1 MRRGKAGK
9 ADPVSTA
16 VGVAAA
22 VGAAL
27 VFGVTSVAEQR
38 STKRVKKE
46 RTGSPLI
53 LLDLV
58 RQPLWDIAIVGT
70 VIGFALQVV
79 GLKYAPLAVVEP
91 ILVFDLIFAVLI
103 SAYLRRSAD
112 PFMLA
117 GVVACAAGVA
127 GFLVIARPTAG
138 VGTVSLAEAI
148 WLAIG
153 AIAAVAG
160 CLVVGQSSETLRP
173 LGMALATGICYGLSA
188 FLIKLVTSEA
198 SHGGFVHVLTSWPIY
213 GLAIAG
219 PIGFI
224 LNQDAFQS
232 GTFIA
237 PVMAIITAADPL
249 ISIALAAVLLNEQLS
264 SSPAAI
270 AGEVTCL
277 VLMTA
282 GIIVIARHS
291 PQAVKHAAA
300 KAAATPQ
307 AVPPRSGLENSGL
320 ELDPEV

>member
-1 MRRGKAGK
+1 MAWSAAGQ
-9 ADPVSTA
+9 ANPVSTA

-46 RTGSPLI
+46 RTGSPKI

-70 VIGFALQVV
+70 IIGFALQVV

-91 ILVFDLIFAVLI
+91 ILVFDLVFAVLI
-103 SAYLRRSAD
+103 AAYLRRSAD
-112 PFMLA
+112 PVMLA
-117 GVVACAAGVA
+117 GVGACVVGVA

-138 VGTVSLAEAI
+138 TGTVGLAEAI

-153 AIAAVAG
+153 VVAAVTG
-160 CLVVGQSSETLRP
+160 CLIVGQRSETLRP
-173 LGMALATGICYGLSA
+173 LGMALATGVCYGLSA

-198 SHGGFVHVLTSWPIY
+198 SHGGLTHVLTNWPVY
-213 GLAIAG
+213 ALAVAG
-219 PIGFI
+219 PVGFV

-237 PVMAIITAADPL
+237 PVMAIIVASDPL
-249 ISIALAAVLLNEQLS
+249 ISILLAFVLLDEKLT

-270 AGEVTCL
+270 AGEIICL
-277 VLMTA
+277 ILMVA
-282 GIIVIARHS
+282 GIIEIARHS
-291 PQAVKHAAA
+291 PQAIRNR
-300 KAAATPQ
+300 
-307 AVPPRSGLENSGL
+307 PPAEA
-320 ELDPEV
+320 EV

>member
-1 MRRGKAGK
+1 MAWSTAGQ
-9 ADPVSTA
+9 ASPVSTA
-16 VGVAAA
+16 AGVAAA

-38 STKRVKKE
+38 STKRVKQE
-46 RTGSPLI
+46 RTGSPKI

-91 ILVFDLIFAVLI
+91 ILVFDLVFAVLI
-103 SAYLRRSAD
+103 AAYLRRSAD
-112 PFMLA
+112 PLMLA
-117 GVVACAAGVA
+117 GVGACVVGVA
-127 GFLVIARPTAG
+127 GFLTIARPTAG
-138 VGTVSLAEAI
+138 TGTVGLAGAI

-153 AIAAVAG
+153 AVAAVAI

-173 LGMALATGICYGLSA
+173 LGMALATGVCYGVSA
-188 FLIKLVTSEA
+188 FLIKLVTAEA
-198 SHGGFVHVLTSWPIY
+198 SHGGFGHVLANWPIY
-213 GLAIAG
+213 ALAIAG
-219 PIGFI
+219 PVGFV

-249 ISIALAAVLLNEQLS
+249 ISIALAFFLLNEKLA

-270 AGEVTCL
+270 AGEIICL
-277 VLMTA
+277 ILMTA
-282 GIIVIARHS
+282 GIIEIARHS
-291 PQAVKHAAA
+291 PQVIKAEAV
-300 KAAATPQ
+300 KAAA
-307 AVPPRSGLENSGL
+307 
-320 ELDPEV
+320 

>member
-1 MRRGKAGK
+1 MRRGEAGQ

-16 VGVAAA
+16 AGVAAA

-38 STKRVKKE
+38 STKRVKEE

-70 VIGFALQVV
+70 IIGFALQVV
-79 GLKYAPLAVVEP
+79 ALKYAPLAVVEP

-103 SAYLRRSAD
+103 SAFLRRSAD
-112 PFMLA
+112 PVMLA
-117 GVVACAAGVA
+117 GVGACALGVA
-127 GFLVIARPTAG
+127 GFLVIARPTNG
-138 VGTVSLAEAI
+138 RGTVSLAEAI
-148 WLAIG
+148 WLAI
-153 AIAAVAG
+153 AVVAAVAI

-173 LGMALATGICYGLSA
+173 LGMALATGVCYGMSA

-198 SHGGFVHVLTSWPIY
+198 SHGGLVHVLTNWPIY
-213 GLAIAG
+213 ALAIAG
-219 PIGFI
+219 PVGFI

-237 PVMAIITAADPL
+237 PVMAIIVASDPL
-249 ISIALAAVLLNEQLS
+249 ISIALAAVLLDEKLS

-270 AGEVTCL
+270 AGEIICL
-277 VLMTA
+277 ILMVA
-282 GIIVIARHS
+282 GIIEIAKHS
-291 PQAVKHAAA
+291 PQAIKNRPPAE
-300 KAAATPQ
+300 
-307 AVPPRSGLENSGL
+307 VPA
-320 ELDPEV
+320 

>member
-1 MRRGKAGK
+1 MAWSTAGQ
-9 ADPVSTA
+9 ANPVSTA
-16 VGVAAA
+16 AGVAAA

-46 RTGSPLI
+46 RTGSPKI

-91 ILVFDLIFAVLI
+91 ILVFDLVFAVLI
-103 SAYLRRSAD
+103 AAYLRRSAD
-112 PFMLA
+112 PVMLA
-117 GVVACAAGVA
+117 GVGACVVGVA

-138 VGTVSLAEAI
+138 SGTVSLAEAI

-153 AIAAVAG
+153 AVAAVAI

-173 LGMALATGICYGLSA
+173 LGMALATGVCYGLSA
-188 FLIKLVTSEA
+188 FLIKLVTDEA
-198 SHGGFVHVLTSWPIY
+198 SHGGFGHVLGNWPIY
-213 GLAIAG
+213 ALAIAG
-219 PIGFI
+219 PVGFV

-249 ISIALAAVLLNEQLS
+249 ISIALAYFLLNEKLS

-270 AGEVTCL
+270 AGEIICL
-277 VLMTA
+277 ILMTA
-282 GIIVIARHS
+282 GIIEIARHS
-291 PQAVKHAAA
+291 PQAIKAEAAEAA
-300 KAAATPQ
+300 KAAA
-307 AVPPRSGLENSGL
+307 
-320 ELDPEV
+320 

>member
-1 MRRGKAGK
+1 MAWSTAGQ
-9 ADPVSTA
+9 ANPVSTA
-16 VGVAAA
+16 AGVAAA

-46 RTGSPLI
+46 RTGSPKI

-70 VIGFALQVV
+70 IIGFALQVV

-91 ILVFDLIFAVLI
+91 ILVFDLVFAVLI
-103 SAYLRRSAD
+103 AAYLRRSAD
-112 PFMLA
+112 PVMLA
-117 GVVACAAGVA
+117 GVGACVVGVA

-138 VGTVSLAEAI
+138 SGTVSLAEAI

-153 AIAAVAG
+153 AVAAVAI

-173 LGMALATGICYGLSA
+173 LGMALATGVCYGVSA
-188 FLIKLVTSEA
+188 FLIKVVTAEA
-198 SHGGFVHVLTSWPIY
+198 SHGGFGHVLSSWPIY
-213 GLAIAG
+213 ALAIAG
-219 PIGFI
+219 PVGFV

-249 ISIALAAVLLNEQLS
+249 ISIALAFFLLNEKLA
-264 SSPAAI
+264 SSPAAV
-270 AGEVTCL
+270 AGEIICL
-277 VLMTA
+277 ILMTA
-282 GIIVIARHS
+282 GIIEIARHS
-291 PQAVKHAAA
+291 PQVINAEAAEAA
-300 KAAATPQ
+300 KAAA
-307 AVPPRSGLENSGL
+307 
-320 ELDPEV
+320 

>member
-1 MRRGKAGK
+1 MRPGMAGQ

-16 VGVAAA
+16 AGVAAA

-38 STKRVKKE
+38 STKRVKEE
-46 RTGSPLI
+46 RTGSPRI

-70 VIGFALQVV
+70 MIGFALQVV

-91 ILVFDLIFAVLI
+91 ILVFDLVFAVLI

-112 PFMLA
+112 PVMLA
-117 GVVACAAGVA
+117 GVGACSVGVA

-138 VGTVSLAEAI
+138 TGTVSPGEAI

-153 AIAAVAG
+153 AVAAVAG
-160 CLVVGQSSETLRP
+160 CLAVGQRSPALRP
-173 LGMALATGICYGLSA
+173 LGMALATGLCYGVSA

-198 SHGGFVHVLTSWPIY
+198 SHGGLVHVLTNWPIY
-213 GLAIAG
+213 ALAIAG
-219 PIGFI
+219 PVGFV

-237 PVMAIITAADPL
+237 PVMAIIVASDPL
-249 ISIALAAVLLNEQLS
+249 ISIALAYALLDEKVS
-264 SSPAAI
+264 SSPLAV
-270 AGEVTCL
+270 AGEIICL
-277 VLMTA
+277 ILMVA
-282 GIIVIARHS
+282 GIIEIAKHS
-291 PQAVKHAAA
+291 PQAIKNR
-300 KAAATPQ
+300 
-307 AVPPRSGLENSGL
+307 PPAEA
-320 ELDPEV
+320 PA

>member
-1 MRRGKAGK
+1 MAWSTAGQ
-9 ADPVSTA
+9 ANPVSIA
-16 VGVAAA
+16 AGVAAA

-46 RTGSPLI
+46 RTGSPKI

-91 ILVFDLIFAVLI
+91 ILVFDLVFAVLI
-103 SAYLRRSAD
+103 AAYLRRSAD
-112 PFMLA
+112 PVMLA
-117 GVVACAAGVA
+117 GVGACVVGVA

-138 VGTVSLAEAI
+138 SGTVSLAEAI

-153 AIAAVAG
+153 AVAAVAI

-173 LGMALATGICYGLSA
+173 LGMALATGVCYGLSA
-188 FLIKLVTSEA
+188 FLIKLVTDEA
-198 SHGGFVHVLTSWPIY
+198 SPGRFGHVLGNWPIY
-213 GLAIAG
+213 ALAIAG
-219 PIGFI
+219 PVGFV

-249 ISIALAAVLLNEQLS
+249 ISIALAYFLLNEKLS
-264 SSPAAI
+264 SSTAAI
-270 AGEVTCL
+270 AGEIICL
-277 VLMTA
+277 ILMTA
-282 GIIVIARHS
+282 GIIEIARHS
-291 PQAVKHAAA
+291 PQAIKAEAAEAA
-300 KAAATPQ
+300 KAAA
-307 AVPPRSGLENSGL
+307 
-320 ELDPEV
+320 

>member
-1 MRRGKAGK
+1 
-9 ADPVSTA
+9 VSIA
-16 VGVAAA
+16 AGVAAA

-38 STKRVKKE
+38 STKRVKQE
-46 RTGSPLI
+46 RTGSPRI

-58 RQPLWDIAIVGT
+58 RQPLWDIAIIGT

-91 ILVFDLIFAVLI
+91 ILVFDLVFAVLI
-103 SAYLRRSAD
+103 AAYLRRSAD
-112 PFMLA
+112 PVMLA
-117 GVVACAAGVA
+117 GVGACVVGVA

-138 VGTVSLAEAI
+138 TGTVGLAEAI

-153 AIAAVAG
+153 AVAAVAI

-173 LGMALATGICYGLSA
+173 LGMALATGVCYGLSA
-188 FLIKLVTSEA
+188 F
-198 SHGGFVHVLTSWPIY
+198 GHVLSNWPVY
-213 GLAIAG
+213 ALAIAG
-219 PIGFI
+219 PVGFV

-249 ISIALAAVLLNEQLS
+249 ISIALAFFLLNEKLS

-270 AGEVTCL
+270 AGEIICL
-277 VLMTA
+277 ILMVA
-282 GIIVIARHS
+282 GIIEIARHS
-291 PQAVKHAAA
+291 PQVIKAEAAEAARAAA
-300 KAAATPQ
+300 
-307 AVPPRSGLENSGL
+307 
-320 ELDPEV
+320 

>member
-1 MRRGKAGK
+1 LSA
-9 ADPVSTA
+9 S
-16 VGVAAA
+16 VGIAAA
-22 VGAAL
+22 VAAAL

-38 STKRVKKE
+38 STKRVKQE
-46 RTGSPLI
+46 RTGSPRI

-58 RQPLWDIAIVGT
+58 RQPLWDLAIIGT

-91 ILVFDLIFAVLI
+91 ILVFDLVFAVLI

-112 PFMLA
+112 PVMLA
-117 GVVACAAGVA
+117 GVLACAAGVA

-138 VGTVSLAEAI
+138 TGTVSLSEAI

-153 AIAAVAG
+153 AVGAVAG

-173 LGMALATGICYGLSA
+173 LGMALATGVCYGLSA

-198 SHGGFVHVLTSWPIY
+198 SHGGLGHVLTSWPVY
-213 GLAIAG
+213 ALAIAG
-219 PIGFI
+219 PVGFV

-237 PVMAIITAADPL
+237 PVMALITAADPL
-249 ISIALAAVLLNEQLS
+249 ISIALAAVLLNERLS

-270 AGEVTCL
+270 AGEVICL
-277 VLMTA
+277 ILMTA
-282 GIIVIARHS
+282 GIIEIARHS
-291 PQAVKHAAA
+291 PQAIKNAASQAEAAA
-300 KAAATPQ
+300 
-307 AVPPRSGLENSGL
+307 V
-320 ELDPEV
+320 

>member
-1 MRRGKAGK
+1 MAWLTAGQ
-9 ADPVSTA
+9 ANPVSTA
-16 VGVAAA
+16 AGVAAA

-46 RTGSPLI
+46 RTGSPKI

-91 ILVFDLIFAVLI
+91 ILVFDLVFAVLI
-103 SAYLRRSAD
+103 AAYLRRSAD
-112 PFMLA
+112 PVMLA
-117 GVVACAAGVA
+117 GVLACAVGVA
-127 GFLVIARPTAG
+127 GFLLIARPTAG
-138 VGTVSLAEAI
+138 TGTVSLAEAI

-153 AIAAVAG
+153 AIAAVAI

-188 FLIKLVTSEA
+188 FLIKLVTAEA
-198 SHGGFVHVLTSWPIY
+198 SHGGFGHVLSNWPIY
-213 GLAIAG
+213 ALAIAG
-219 PIGFI
+219 PVGFV
-224 LNQDAFQS
+224 LNQDAFQA

-249 ISIALAAVLLNEQLS
+249 ISIALAAVLLNEQLRR
-264 SSPAAI
+264 SPGAI
-270 AGEVTCL
+270 AGEVICL
-277 VLMTA
+277 ILMTA
-282 GIIVIARHS
+282 GIIEIARHS
-291 PQAVKHAAA
+291 PQAIKAEAAQAA
-300 KAAATPQ
+300 KAAA
-307 AVPPRSGLENSGL
+307 
-320 ELDPEV
+320 